1 MNTKILYAFVIV
13 QLIAGCGGVQG
24 ARPGDMSQNEHQS
37 TASQEELLAR
47 QHGAQYNPSAM
58 TNPGDCMQYLGSCW
72 GENPTEEHREQAT
85 GHQHAAA
92 AHRAAAATLAAA
104 EARSCRGVPDADRDI
119 SPFFHREA
127 IVEVKPFSRLEST
140 GSGLASAGQTE
151 RSVLKEVGA
160 TIVLL
165 PAVGVTAE
173 RLQRTIEC
181 HLARNAALGYDVP
194 EMPYC
199 PLVLKGV
206 TATVTSAG
214 NAFAVNID
222 APDSATAAEVLRRAR
237 ALSTR

>member
-1 MNTKILYAFVIV
+1 MNTKVLYAFVIV
-13 QLIAGCGGVQG
+13 PVLAGCGGVQG
-24 ARPGDMSQNEHQS
+24 ARPGDMSQSEHQS
-37 TASQEELLAR
+37 TAAEQERLAH

-85 GHQHAAA
+85 EHQRAAV
-92 AHRAAAATLAAA
+92 AHRAAAATLAVA

-127 IVEVKPFSRLEST
+127 IVEVKPFTRLES
-140 GSGLASAGQTE
+140 SAGLVSAGQAE
-151 RSVLKEVGA
+151 RSTLKEVGA

-165 PAVGVTAE
+165 PATGVTAE

-181 HLARNAALGYDVP
+181 HLARNSALGYDVP
-194 EMPYC
+194 EMAYC

-206 TATVTSAG
+206 TASVTSAG

-222 APDSATAAEVLRRAR
+222 APDPATAAEVLRRAR